1 MRLILEG
8 EARAFIPIKTFRAD
22 HELPASFG
30 VALFEP
36 KDFTGLGSIDG
47 AGAQL
52 NTVREAVLNALPAQM
67 SASDWLTFLP
77 QLTAL
82 FKNELYSVND
92 AIHLH
97 DVEIDFAAG
106 GFGDVCHAFAYAL
119 LRARAE
125 SKPPPVFETV
135 YGEWLNSTTR
145 VSQTVYPYTH
155 HEQEWHIHIVTH
167 AYGRAGM
174 IVATPAGTCYVH
186 DATIGCPA
194 EGFMGALLK
203 EVTERIVSAT
213 V

>member
-1 MRLILEG
+1 MHLILDG
-8 EARAFIPIKTFRAD
+8 ESHSFTPVKAFRAEYD
-22 HELPASFG
+22 LPSSFG

-47 AGAQL
+47 AGVQL
-52 NTVREAVLNALPAQM
+52 NTVREGVLNAMPAQM
-67 SASDWLTFLP
+67 NAANWLTFLP

-82 FKNELYSVND
+82 FKNELYSIND
-92 AIHLH
+92 AVQLH

-106 GFGDVCHAFAYAL
+106 GFGDVCQAFAYAL

-125 SKPPPVFETV
+125 SKPPPAFESV
-135 YGEWLNSTTR
+135 YGDWLNSTTR

-155 HEQEWHIHIVTH
+155 HEHEWHIRIVTH

-174 IVATPAGTCYVH
+174 IITTPAGSYYVH

-194 EGFMGALLK
+194 EGFMAALLK
-203 EVTERIVSAT
+203 DVAERIVTAT

>member
-1 MRLILEG
+1 MHLLLEG
-8 EARAFIPIKTFRAD
+8 KAHAFTPIKTFRVD
-22 HELPASFG
+22 HDLPSSFG

-52 NTVREAVLNALPAQM
+52 NIVREAVLNALPAQM
-67 SASDWLTFLP
+67 NAANWLTFLP

-82 FKNELYSVND
+82 FKNELYGIND
-92 AIHLH
+92 AVKLH

-106 GFGDVCHAFAYAL
+106 GFGDVCQAFAYAL
-119 LRARAE
+119 LRAHAE
-125 SKPPPVFETV
+125 NKPPPVFEAV
-135 YGEWLNSTTR
+135 YGDWLNSTAR
-145 VSQTVYPYTH
+145 VSQTVYSYIH

-174 IVATPAGTCYVH
+174 IITTPDATYYVH

-194 EGFMGALLK
+194 EGFMAALLK
-203 EVTERIVSAT
+203 DVAERLIAAT
-213 V
+213 A